1 MSPIEALHLLNEWKI
16 TGARIL
22 ASGKNADG
30 SAISLPV
37 ARVKFTSPQSLTLI
51 SGNREIAFDL
61 SAATFGRSEGIPEHL
76 LQVLIT
82 SVSISF
88 PNGTQL
94 ALCEMVR

>member
-30 SAISLPV
+30 SGNFPSL

-51 SGNREIAFDL
+51 YGNREIAFICRRQL
-61 SAATFGRSEGIPEHL
+61 LGGRKK
-76 LQVLIT
+76 
-82 SVSISF
+82 F
-88 PNGTQL
+88 PNTF
-94 ALCEMVR
+94 CKC